1 MSYER
6 YKKECAD
13 KGQACVDFYDDLIA
27 SGNQPGF
34 AAMLALRQPP
44 GTKGTERAF
53 LEGMTSWADSMH
65 KDNRDN
71 IFKAAKKAGI
81 STEGKIYKG
90 GLGKPSD
97 PMAWISTQDDV
108 KEVCKIKGYTCS
120 GAVNYK
126 APDREPPKKKRI
138 ANDIRDR
145 YVAQELASNPSLM
158 EKVKKNPKRIKEVQE
173 KVTEKHTKKR

>member
-13 KGQACVDFYDDLIA
+13 KGQACVEFYDDLIS

-34 AAMLALRQPP
+34 AAIR
-44 GTKGTERAF
+44 TE
-53 LEGMTSWADSMH
+53 W
-65 KDNRDN
+65 N
-71 IFKAAKKAGI
+71 
-81 STEGKIYKG
+81 IYKG

-97 PMAWISTQDDV
+97 PMAWISPQDDV

-138 ANDIRDR
+138 AKDIRDR